1 MAVPTA
7 DVLRELLPPGPDEVE
22 RLNPELS
29 NVQVGDRLRFTLQ
42 IPLLSPEYVREFLFT
57 AFPFLGAPGS
67 RLDLGEFLQPDLATA
82 AFDFATGYMTIEADV
97 IREASPGVALALV
110 IVALV
115 VALAALFPSVSVVLV
130 ERIRRAAQTVAH
142 GAGGIIGSV
151 VTGAVQG
158 LGVSTTAL
166 LLLVGGVLFA
176 MSPAGQA
183 ALQRMARRK

>member
-7 DVLRELLPPGPDEVE
+7 DVLREIPTPGPDEVE

-29 NVQVGDRLRFTLQ
+29 HVQVGDRLRFTLH

-67 RLDLGEFLQPDLATA
+67 RLDLGEFLQPDPATA

-97 IREASPGVALALV
+97 IREASPGVLLAVV
-110 IVALV
+110 IAAMV
-115 VALAALFPSVSVVLV
+115 VALAALFPSVSVMLV
-130 ERIRRAAQTVAH
+130 ERIKRATQTVAQ
-142 GAGGIIGSV
+142 GAGGIVGSA
-151 VTGAVQG
+151 VTGAIQG
-158 LGVSTTAL
+158 LGLSTTAL
-166 LLLVGGVLFA
+166 ILLVGGVLFA

-183 ALQRMARRK
+183 ALQRVARRQ